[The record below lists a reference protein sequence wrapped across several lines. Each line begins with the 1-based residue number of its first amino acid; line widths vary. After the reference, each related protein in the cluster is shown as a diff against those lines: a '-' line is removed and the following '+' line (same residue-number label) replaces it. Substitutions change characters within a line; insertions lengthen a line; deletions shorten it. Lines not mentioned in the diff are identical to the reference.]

1 MINGKIEKMTATINK
16 TLVKNMKKVKWRLIP
31 PLKGPDSQGLNN
43 TLKQVKNVINSGDK
57 ANGKKR

>member
-1 MINGKIEKMTATINK
+1 MTGGKIDNINK
-16 TLVKNMKKVKWRLIP
+16 TLVKNMKDVKWRAIP